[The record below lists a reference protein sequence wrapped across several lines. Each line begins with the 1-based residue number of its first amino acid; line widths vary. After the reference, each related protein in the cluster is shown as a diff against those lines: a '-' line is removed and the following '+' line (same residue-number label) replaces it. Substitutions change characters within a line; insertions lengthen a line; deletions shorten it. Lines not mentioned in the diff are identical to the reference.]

1 MRFKGLGIVLTVPVV
16 LYMMSCGSSR
26 SVVTRSS
33 HDQVATYTTESSEE
47 KVDSVMV
54 AEKDTLME
62 VTTITVLLRQ
72 AKDPQDSP
80 DTIRVNTVTDR
91 TRARSRDAIAV
102 QRTKLEVRIDT
113 VYMEKRDSVIVKGVA
128 VNGNQSGK
136 TTLHTTL
143 KWLFAVIC
151 VVIVLVLVLK
161 FFR

>member
-1 MRFKGLGIVLTVPVV
+1 
-16 LYMMSCGSSR
+16 
-26 SVVTRSS
+26 
-33 HDQVATYTTESSEE
+33 
-47 KVDSVMV
+47 MV